1 MTIATKRKQYIQQ
14 CVDSF
19 NHLLDNGHTRMDII
33 DLCKD
38 AGYQEDTI
46 IMFLDLIKSNKKVE
60 VIS

>member
-1 MTIATKRKQYIQQ
+1 MTIETKRKQYIQQ

-19 NHLLDNGHTRMDII
+19 NHLIDNGHTRMDII

-46 IMFLDLIKSNKKVE
+46 IMFLDLIKPNK
-60 VIS
+60 